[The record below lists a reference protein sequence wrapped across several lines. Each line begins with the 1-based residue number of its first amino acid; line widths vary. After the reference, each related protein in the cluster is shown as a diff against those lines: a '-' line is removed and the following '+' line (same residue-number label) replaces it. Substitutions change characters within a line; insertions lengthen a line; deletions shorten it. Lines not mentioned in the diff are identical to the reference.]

1 MKRKHDTN
9 AYRRMQGYNCKT
21 KCKNHG
27 HDNEEDIQATV
38 IARGIEP
45 DKQNSWECKSHKIA
59 YDWYCK

>member
-1 MKRKHDTN
+1 
-9 AYRRMQGYNCKT
+9 MQRHNCKT

-45 DKQNSWECKSHKIA
+45 DKQNSWERKSYKIA
-59 YDWYCK
+59 CDWYYK